1 MLHDAR
7 VAVVVPAFQEER
19 WIAETVRRMPDY
31 VDHILVVDDRSD
43 DRTAEEARGVGDPR
57 VELLRH
63 QHNRGVGAAIV
74 TGYLRALELDAEVTA
89 VMAGDGQMHPDD
101 LEGLLAPV
109 IRGDLDYVKGNRLAY
124 PGAYRAMPKA
134 RLAGTAALAFL
145 TRHAA
150 GLPRLSDS
158 QCGYTAISRDALKIL
173 DLKEIWP
180 RYGYPNDLLGAL
192 ALRGLRIGEVV
203 VRPVYRGEESG
214 LRVWHL
220 ATIGFLIGRVAYRRL
235 SRAEGR
241 G

>member
-1 MLHDAR
+1 MWQSAR
-7 VAVVVPAFQEER
+7 VGVVIPAWCEEKLIGRTLGRVPP
-19 WIAETVRRMPDY
+19 W
-31 VDHILVVDDRSD
+31 VDRLVVVDDASPD
-43 DRTAEEARGVGDPR
+43 ETAQRASATQDPR
-57 VELLRH
+57 LTVLRH
-63 QHNRGVGAAIV
+63 AENRGVGAAIA
-74 TGYLRALELDAEVTA
+74 TGYAVAREEGWDVAV
-89 VMAGDGQMHPDD
+89 VMAADDQMDPVD
-101 LEGLLAPV
+101 LPALIEAVVVGGA
-109 IRGDLDYVKGNRLAY
+109 DYAKGNRFVHEDVA
-124 PGAYRAMPKA
+124 AMPRA
-134 RLAGTAALAFL
+134 RRFAGRWLARWTNWWS
-145 TRHAA
+145 
-150 GLPRLSDS
+150 GLSIDDS
-158 QCGYTAISRDALKIL
+158 QCGYTAISRDALKII